1 MGQYMV
7 NKIVNQ
13 KPDLE
18 DYPVFY
24 HKYVESLPAG
34 NLLHILEDQLQAV
47 NSRLGNIDAAKWL
60 YRYAE
65 GKWSVKE
72 LLAHMIDAERIFA
85 YRALTFARNDHNQ
98 LPGFEENDYVKV
110 GNFDKVDEGTLLGQL
125 NFLRKSNILLYSTFG
140 DEELGRKGV
149 SNGKEIT
156 VRALVFITAGHLQ
169 HHLNVLHERYA
180 L

>member
-1 MGQYMV
+1 MSQYLV
-7 NKIVNQ
+7 NKTIDRRPQ
-13 KPDLE
+13 QE

-24 HKYVESLPAG
+24 HKYVESLPSG
-34 NLLHILEDQLQAV
+34 NLLHILEDQLHAV
-47 NSRLGNIDAAKWL
+47 NGRLGKIDAGKWL
-60 YRYAE
+60 YRYAD

-72 LLAHMIDAERIFA
+72 LLAHIVDAERIFA
-85 YRALTFARNDHNQ
+85 YRALTFARNDKNQ
-98 LPGFEENDYVKV
+98 LPGFDENDYVKI
-110 GNFDKVDEGTLLGQL
+110 GNFDKIDEGGLLDQL

-180 L
+180 I